1 MSVSL
6 VIVGSRTVFPSIGE
20 IDLEVDKLPL
30 PWDAD
35 GPGPEAYRRVIHE
48 VVDGGADGG
57 DYAGRL
63 WAEARG
69 IPVHDEPITAED
81 VLRWNKYLAPK
92 VRNGRMADRGAFGVA
107 FWDGKS
113 KGTCDFVTRMVYR
126 RKPVLVVACKV
137 MPGRPRRPRLPGC
150 YLNTGAR
157 RPNQVA

>member
-6 VIVGSRTVFPSIGE
+6 VIVGSRTVFPSVGE

-30 PWDAD
+30 PWDSD
-35 GPGPEAYRRVIHE
+35 GPGPEAYRRVIRE

-81 VLRWNKYLAPK
+81 IARWGKYLAPK
-92 VRNGRMADRGAFGVA
+92 VRNGRMAERGGMGLAW
-107 FWDGKS
+107 WDGRS
-113 KGTCDFVTRMVYR
+113 SGTTDYVARMTLR
-126 RKPVLVVACKV
+126 RKLVVVVPTRAV
-137 MPGRPRRPRLPGC
+137 PGRPRRPRG
-150 YLNTGAR
+150 
-157 RPNQVA
+157 